1 MGKTVNKP
9 IREQQL
15 ETITSNER
23 SIKIAV
29 RKSENIKEEIKIAL
43 HCQFSSSISVK
54 SPTWGIK
61 KIISFC
67 S

>member
-15 ETITSNER
+15 ETIRSNER
-23 SIKIAV
+23 SIKITV

-54 SPTWGIK
+54 SPIWGIK